1 MIGLCSVTFRDDSV
15 DYIIDLAKEAGIQ
28 AIEWGSDNHL
38 PKNDIAQAERVA
50 QLMQEAGL
58 TTSSYGAYYKL
69 GSFDDFEPFIQ
80 IAQIVD
86 ASIIRVWAG
95 EEGSAD
101 VAGEYRQDIIEDANR
116 IGKMAAEANLSI
128 ALEYHMDT
136 LTDTPSSAQQLMQ
149 EITAP
154 NAYLYWQPAES
165 LTVEERIE
173 SLPNLAPWITN
184 VHVFHWQDFYNR
196 YPLADG
202 QDEWLQYIRTIEKE
216 SQNKH
221 HYLIEFVPGEDQK
234 QGFLDSVAT
243 LKAWL
248 YQLNIEY

>member
-15 DYIIDLAKEAGIQ
+15 DYIIDLTKEAGIQ
-28 AIEWGSDNHL
+28 AIEWSSDNHL
-38 PKNDIAQAERVA
+38 PKNDIAQAEKVA

-69 GSFDDFEPFIQ
+69 GSFHDFEPFIQ
-80 IAQIVD
+80 
-86 ASIIRVWAG
+86 
-95 EEGSAD
+95 
-101 VAGEYRQDIIEDANR
+101 
-116 IGKMAAEANLSI
+116 
-128 ALEYHMDT
+128 
-136 LTDTPSSAQQLMQ
+136 
-149 EITAP
+149 
-154 NAYLYWQPAES
+154 
-165 LTVEERIE
+165 
-173 SLPNLAPWITN
+173 
-184 VHVFHWQDFYNR
+184 R

>member
-1 MIGLCSVTFRDDSV
+1 M
-15 DYIIDLAKEAGIQ
+15 
-28 AIEWGSDNHL
+28 
-38 PKNDIAQAERVA
+38 
-50 QLMQEAGL
+50 
-58 TTSSYGAYYKL
+58 
-69 GSFDDFEPFIQ
+69 
-80 IAQIVD
+80 
-86 ASIIRVWAG
+86 
-95 EEGSAD
+95 
-101 VAGEYRQDIIEDANR
+101 AGEYREDIIEDANR

-173 SLPNLAPWITN
+173 SLPKLAPWITN

>member
-15 DYIIDLAKEAGIQ
+15 EFIIDLAKKAGIQ

-38 PKNDIAQAERVA
+38 PEDNIEQAEKVA

-58 TTSSYGAYYKL
+58 TTSSYGSYYKL

-101 VAGEYRQDIIEDANR
+101 VAIDDRQDMIEDANR

-149 EITAP
+149 EITAH
-154 NAYLYWQPAES
+154 NVYLYWQPAES

-184 VHVFHWQDFYNR
+184 VHVFHWQDFCNR

-202 QDEWLQYIRTIEKE
+202 QDEWLQYIQTIEKE
-216 SQNKH
+216 SPNKH

-234 QGFLDSVAT
+234 QGLLDSVAT

-248 YQLNIEY
+248 DQLNIEY

>member
-15 DYIIDLAKEAGIQ
+15 DYIIDLTKEAGIQ
-28 AIEWGSDNHL
+28 AIEWSSDNHL
-38 PKNDIAQAERVA
+38 PKNDIAQAEKVA

-69 GSFDDFEPFIQ
+69 GSFHDFEPFIQ

-116 IGKMAAEANLSI
+116 IGKMASEANLSI

-136 LTDTPSSAQQLMQ
+136 LTDTPASAQQLTQ

-154 NAYLYWQPAES
+154 NAYL
-165 LTVEERIE
+165 
-173 SLPNLAPWITN
+173 
-184 VHVFHWQDFYNR
+184 
-196 YPLADG
+196 
-202 QDEWLQYIRTIEKE
+202 
-216 SQNKH
+216 
-221 HYLIEFVPGEDQK
+221 
-234 QGFLDSVAT
+234 
-243 LKAWL
+243 
-248 YQLNIEY
+248 

>member
-38 PKNDIAQAERVA
+38 PKNDIAQAEKVA

-69 GSFDDFEPFIQ
+69 GSFEDFEPFIQ

-101 VAGEYRQDIIEDANR
+101 VDGEYREDIIEDANR

-165 LTVEERIE
+165 LMVEERIE